1 MKFSANSV
9 WESKDKYDVAVIGA
23 GHAGCEA
30 ALACARLGFKTLVF
44 TVSVDSIALMP
55 CNPNIGGTSKGHLV
69 REVDALGGEM
79 GKVIDR
85 TFIQSKMLNRSKG
98 PAVHSLRAQ
107 ADKACYSR
115 TMRQVLENQENL
127 EIKQTE
133 VVNILTEDIETPGA
147 EKKKKVI
154 GVQIYS
160 GGIYRCQAVILCTGT
175 YLKSRC
181 IYGDVSMN
189 TGPNGLQA
197 ANYLTDCLKELGI
210 KMYRFKTGTPARIDK
225 NTVDFSKMEEQTGDE
240 RIVPFSFTTD
250 PESIQKEQVSCWLT
264 YTNEKTHEIIR
275 KNLDRSPLFS
285 GMIEGTGPRY
295 CPSIE
300 DKVVKF
306 ADKNRHQVFIE
317 PEGLETNEMY
327 IGGMSSSLP
336 EDVQYAMYRTVP
348 GLENVR
354 IVRNAYAIEYDCI
367 DARQLWPT
375 LEFKKIDGL
384 FSGGQFNGSS
394 GYEEAAAQGL
404 IAGIN
409 AARKL
414 QEKEP
419 LVLDRSEAYIGVL
432 IDDLVTK
439 ESHEPYRM
447 MTSRAEYRL
456 LLRQDNADQRLTEKG
471 YEVGL
476 ITEERYQRLLYKE
489 KLIEEEIERLKK
501 VHVGTEKKVQEILQ
515 KYNSTPL
522 NSGISLAELIRRPEL
537 SYECLEEIDKDR
549 PEFPNDL
556 KEEVWEQ
563 VNINIKYKGY
573 ISRQK
578 KQVEQFKK
586 LENKKIP
593 ANIDYDSIKSLRIEA
608 LQKLKEYRPVS
619 IGQASRI
626 SGVSPA
632 DISVLLVY
640 MEQYRNRE

>member
-197 ANYLTDCLKELGI
+197 ANHLTDCLKELGI

-275 KNLDRSPLFS
+275 QNLDRSPLFS

-515 KYNSTPL
+515 KCNSTPL

-563 VNINIKYKGY
+563 VNINIKYEGY

>member
-9 WESKDKYDVAVIGA
+9 WENKDYYDVAVIGA

-30 ALACARLGFKTLVF
+30 ALACARLGFHTVVF

-55 CNPNIGGTSKGHLV
+55 CNPNIGGSSKGHLV
-69 REVDALGGEM
+69 REIDALGGEM
-79 GKVIDR
+79 GKVIDK
-85 TFIQSKMLNRSKG
+85 TFIQSKMLNKSKG

-107 ADKACYSR
+107 ADKANYSR
-115 TMRQVLENQENL
+115 VMRQVLENQERL
-127 EIKQTE
+127 DIRQQE
-133 VVNILTEDIETPGA
+133 VVHILTENQ
-147 EKKKKVI
+147 KVT
-154 GVQIYS
+154 GVQTFS
-160 GGIYRCQAVILCTGT
+160 GGIYSCKAVILCTGT
-175 YLKSRC
+175 YLKARC
-181 IYGDVSMN
+181 IYGEVSMN

-197 ANYLTDCLKELGI
+197 ANYLTDSLKQLGI

-225 NTVDFSKMEEQTGDE
+225 KSIDFSKMEEQFGDE
-240 RIVPFSFTTD
+240 RVIPFSFTTN
-250 PESIQKEQVSCWLT
+250 PEDVQIEQASCWLT
-264 YTNEKTHEIIR
+264 YTNEDTHNIIR
-275 KNLDRSPLFS
+275 NNLERSPLFS

-306 ADKNRHQVFIE
+306 ADKERHQVFIE

-348 GLENVR
+348 GLEHVK

-367 DARQLWPT
+367 DARQLKPT
-375 LEFKKIDGL
+375 LEFKTIDGL

-409 AARKL
+409 AVRKL
-414 QEKEP
+414 KGMDGII
-419 LVLDRSEAYIGVL
+419 LDRSEGYIGVL

-456 LLRQDNADQRLTEKG
+456 LLRQDNADQRLTKIG
-471 YEVGL
+471 YDIGL
-476 ITEERYQRLLYKE
+476 ISEERYERFLTKMKYIDL
-489 KLIEEEIERLKK
+489 EIERLSH
-501 VHVGTEKKVQEILQ
+501 VYVGTGEEVQKLLRN
-515 KYNSTPL
+515 YGSTAL
-522 NSGISLAELIRRPEL
+522 VSGISLRELVSRPEL
-537 SYECLEEIDKDR
+537 SYSVLSEIDVGR
-549 PEFPNDL
+549 PDFPQDL
-556 KEEVWEQ
+556 KDEIEEQ
-563 VNINIKYKGY
+563 VNIRIKYEGY
-573 ISRQK
+573 IHRQLR
-578 KQVEQFKK
+578 QVEHFKK
-586 LENKKIP
+586 LENKLIP
-593 ANIDYDSIKSLRIEA
+593 DDIDYDSVKSLRIEA
-608 LQKLKEYRPVS
+608 VQKLKELRPVS

-640 MEQYRNRE
+640 LGGKE

>member
-1 MKFSANSV
+1 MKYSVNSA
-9 WESKDKYDVAVIGA
+9 WENNDHYDVVVIGA

-30 ALACARLGFKTLVF
+30 ALATARLGYTTIVF

-55 CNPNIGGTSKGHLV
+55 CNPNIGGSSKGHLV
-69 REVDALGGEM
+69 KEIDALGGEM
-79 GKVIDR
+79 GKVIDK
-85 TFIQSKMLNRSKG
+85 TFIQSKMLNKSKG

-107 ADKACYSR
+107 ADKAWYSR

-127 EIKQTE
+127 EIKQDE
-133 VVNILTEDIETPGA
+133 VVNILVEDQKIT
-147 EKKKKVI
+147 
-154 GVQIYS
+154 GVQTVS
-160 GGIYRCQAVILCTGT
+160 GRIYRCKAVILCTGT

-197 ANYLTDCLKELGI
+197 ANHLTDCLKELGI

-225 NTVDFSKMEEQTGDE
+225 NTVDFSKMEEQFGDE
-240 RIVPFSFTTD
+240 RVVPFSFTTNPD
-250 PESIQKEQVSCWLT
+250 DVQIDQVSCWLT
-264 YTNEKTHEIIR
+264 YKNEQTHEIIR
-275 KNLDRSPLFS
+275 NNLDRSPLFS

-367 DARQLWPT
+367 DARQLKPS
-375 LEFKKIDGL
+375 LEFKEIEGL

-409 AARKL
+409 ASRKL
-414 QEKEP
+414 SELEP
-419 LVLDRSEAYIGVL
+419 LVLDRSQAYIGVL

-456 LLRQDNADQRLTEKG
+456 LLRQDNADQRLTKIG
-471 YEVGL
+471 HEVGL
-476 ITEERYQRLLYKE
+476 ISDERYERLLLKE
-489 KLIEEEIERLKK
+489 ELIAKEIERLK
-501 VHVGTEKKVQEILQ
+501 HATVGANEPVQNLLKE
-515 KYNSTPL
+515 YGSTPL
-522 NSGISLAELIRRPEL
+522 SSGSTLAELIRRPEL
-537 SYECLEEIDKDR
+537 SYDELAPIDIKRPKFPTDLEE
-549 PEFPNDL
+549 
-556 KEEVWEQ
+556 EVIEQ
-563 VNINIKYKGY
+563 VNISIKYEGY
-573 ISRQK
+573 ITRQE

-586 LENKKIP
+586 LEKKRIP
-593 ANIDYDSIKSLRIEA
+593 ENINYDDVKSLRIEA
-608 LQKLKEYRPVS
+608 VQKLKEYRPIS

-640 MEQYRNRE
+640 LGGVSKNE